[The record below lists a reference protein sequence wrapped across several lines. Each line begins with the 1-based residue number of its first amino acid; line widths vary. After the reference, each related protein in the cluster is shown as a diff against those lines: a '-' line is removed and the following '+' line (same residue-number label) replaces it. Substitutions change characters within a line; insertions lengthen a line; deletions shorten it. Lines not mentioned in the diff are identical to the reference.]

1 MSKEAYKQAARFF
14 VDTVAR
20 VQATQ
25 WDDVGLGEWNVRDL
39 VGHTSRALSV
49 IERYAATPGRE
60 ASFRSGAEYYIRTL
74 SRANAHDQIAERG
87 RAEGARLGAD
97 PAATVRDTAD
107 RILALVDT
115 LPDDFILSISLG
127 GVPFGGIRL
136 DDYLE
141 TRVVELTVHT
151 LDLANAIGA
160 DVEAPAE
167 ALSVTLH
174 LLADLAVAS
183 GQGATLALAATG
195 RGLLPDRFSLM
206 G

>member
-1 MSKEAYKQAARFF
+1 MSKEAYKLATRFF

-20 VQATQ
+20 VQPGQ

-39 VGHTSRALSV
+39 VGHTSRSLTRVEEFCAQPSETATVLS
-49 IERYAATPGRE
+49 AAEHYRLPADNDEIAARGRE
-60 ASFRSGAEYYIRTL
+60 AGAE
-74 SRANAHDQIAERG
+74 
-87 RAEGARLGAD
+87 LGDD
-97 PAATVRDTAD
+97 PAAAVRTAAD
-107 RILALVDT
+107 RV
-115 LPDDFILSISLG
+115 LPLLDGLSEDMVISY
-127 GVPFGGIRL
+127 PNGGIRL
-136 DDYLE
+136 GDYLE

-160 DVEAPAE
+160 DAEAPDE

-183 GQGATLALAATG
+183 GQGAALALAATG

>member
-1 MSKEAYKQAARFF
+1 MSKEAYVQAARFF

-20 VQATQ
+20 VQPGQ

-39 VGHTSRALSV
+39 VGHTSRSLTRVEEFCARPAEKATVLSAAEHYRLPVDNEV
-49 IERYAATPGRE
+49 IAQRGRE
-60 ASFRSGAEYYIRTL
+60 AGAE
-74 SRANAHDQIAERG
+74 
-87 RAEGARLGAD
+87 LGDD
-97 PAATVRDTAD
+97 PAATVRTAAD
-107 RILALVDT
+107 RVLT
-115 LPDDFILSISLG
+115 LLEDLSEDMVISY
-127 GVPFGGIRL
+127 PNGGIRL
-136 DDYLE
+136 GDYLE

>member
-14 VDTVAR
+14 VETVAR
-20 VQATQ
+20 VRPGQ

-39 VGHTSRALSV
+39 VGHTSRSLTRIEEFCAQPAEQATVLS
-49 IERYAATPGRE
+49 AAEHYRLPADNDEIAARGRE
-60 ASFRSGAEYYIRTL
+60 AGAE
-74 SRANAHDQIAERG
+74 
-87 RAEGARLGAD
+87 LGDD
-97 PAATVRDTAD
+97 PAAAVRTAAD
-107 RILALVDT
+107 RV
-115 LPDDFILSISLG
+115 LPLLDGFSEDMVISYPNG
-127 GVPFGGIRL
+127 SIRL
-136 DDYLE
+136 GDYLE

-160 DVEAPAE
+160 DAEAPDE

-183 GQGATLALAATG
+183 GQGAALALAATG

-206 G
+206 A

>member
-20 VQATQ
+20 VHPKQ

-39 VGHTSRALSV
+39 VGHTSRSLSRV
-49 IERYAATPGRE
+49 EEFCAEPADKATVLSAAEHYRMPADNDEIAARGRE
-60 ASFRSGAEYYIRTL
+60 AGDE
-74 SRANAHDQIAERG
+74 
-87 RAEGARLGAD
+87 LGDD
-97 PAATVRDTAD
+97 PAATVRTAAERVLLLLD
-107 RILALVDT
+107 G
-115 LPDDFILSISLG
+115 LSEDMVISYPYG
-127 GVPFGGIRL
+127 AIRL
-136 DDYLE
+136 GDYLE
-141 TRVVELTVHT
+141 TRVVELTIHT

-160 DVEAPAE
+160 DAGAPAE

-183 GQGATLALAATG
+183 GQGAALALAATG

-206 G
+206 A

>member
-20 VQATQ
+20 VQPTQ

-39 VGHTSRALSV
+39 VGHTSRSLTRVEEFCAQPAEKATVLS
-49 IERYAATPGRE
+49 AAEHYRLPADNDEIAARGRE
-60 ASFRSGAEYYIRTL
+60 AGAE
-74 SRANAHDQIAERG
+74 
-87 RAEGARLGAD
+87 LGDD
-97 PAATVRDTAD
+97 PAATVRKAAD
-107 RILALVDT
+107 RV
-115 LPDDFILSISLG
+115 LPLLDGFSEDMIISYPNG
-127 GVPFGGIRL
+127 AIRL
-136 DDYLE
+136 GDYLE

-160 DVEAPAE
+160 DAEAPAE

-183 GQGATLALAATG
+183 GQGAALALAATG

-206 G
+206 A

>member
-1 MSKEAYKQAARFF
+1 MSKEAYKQAVRFF

-20 VQATQ
+20 VQPSQ
-25 WDDVGLGEWNVRDL
+25 WGDVGLGEWNVRDL
-39 VGHTSRALSV
+39 VGHTSRSLTRLEEFCAQPAEKATVLS
-49 IERYAATPGRE
+49 AAEHYRLPADNEEIAARGRE
-60 ASFRSGAEYYIRTL
+60 AGAE
-74 SRANAHDQIAERG
+74 
-87 RAEGARLGAD
+87 LGSD
-97 PAATVRDTAD
+97 PAASVRTAAE
-107 RILALVDT
+107 RV
-115 LPDDFILSISLG
+115 LPLLDDLSEDMVISYPNG
-127 GVPFGGIRL
+127 SIRL
-136 DDYLE
+136 GDYLD

-183 GQGATLALAATG
+183 GQGAALALAATG

-206 G
+206 A

>member
-20 VQATQ
+20 VQPTQ

-39 VGHTSRALSV
+39 VGHTSRSLTRVEEFCAQPAEKATVLS
-49 IERYAATPGRE
+49 AAEHYRLPADNDEIAARGRE
-60 ASFRSGAEYYIRTL
+60 AGAE
-74 SRANAHDQIAERG
+74 
-87 RAEGARLGAD
+87 LGDD
-97 PAATVRDTAD
+97 PAATVRKAAD
-107 RILALVDT
+107 RV
-115 LPDDFILSISLG
+115 LPLLDGFSEDMIISYPNG
-127 GVPFGGIRL
+127 AIRL
-136 DDYLE
+136 GDYLE

-160 DVEAPAE
+160 DADAPAE

-183 GQGATLALAATG
+183 GQGAPLVLAATG

-206 G
+206 A

>member
-14 VDTVAR
+14 VETVAR
-20 VQATQ
+20 VRPGQ

-39 VGHTSRALSV
+39 VGHTSRSLTRVEEFCAQPAEQATVLS
-49 IERYAATPGRE
+49 AAEHYRLPADNDEIAARGRE
-60 ASFRSGAEYYIRTL
+60 AGAE
-74 SRANAHDQIAERG
+74 
-87 RAEGARLGAD
+87 LGDD
-97 PAATVRDTAD
+97 PAAAVRTAAD
-107 RILALVDT
+107 RV
-115 LPDDFILSISLG
+115 LPLLDGFSEDMVISYPNG
-127 GVPFGGIRL
+127 SIRL
-136 DDYLE
+136 GDYLE

-151 LDLANAIGA
+151 LDLANAISA
-160 DVEAPAE
+160 DAEAPDE

-183 GQGATLALAATG
+183 GQGAALALAATG

>member
-20 VQATQ
+20 VQPTK
-25 WDDVGLGEWNVRDL
+25 WDDDGLGEWNVRDL
-39 VGHTSRALSV
+39 VGHTSRSLTRVEEFCAEPAEKATVLS
-49 IERYAATPGRE
+49 AAEHYRLPADNDE
-60 ASFRSGAEYYIRTL
+60 
-74 SRANAHDQIAERG
+74 IAERG
-87 RAEGARLGAD
+87 REAGAELGDD
-97 PAATVRDTAD
+97 PAAAVRTAAD
-107 RILALVDT
+107 RV
-115 LPDDFILSISLG
+115 LPLLDGFSEDMFISYPNGS
-127 GVPFGGIRL
+127 IRL
-136 DDYLE
+136 GDYLE

-160 DVEAPAE
+160 DAEAPDE

-183 GQGATLALAATG
+183 GQGAALALAATG

-206 G
+206 A

>member
-39 VGHTSRALSV
+39 VGHTSRSLTRVEEFCAQPAEKATVLS
-49 IERYAATPGRE
+49 AADHYRLPADNEEIAAQGRE
-60 ASFRSGAEYYIRTL
+60 AGAE
-74 SRANAHDQIAERG
+74 
-87 RAEGARLGAD
+87 LGDD
-97 PAATVRDTAD
+97 PAATVRKAAD
-107 RILALVDT
+107 RV
-115 LPDDFILSISLG
+115 LPLLDGFSEDMIISYPNG
-127 GVPFGGIRL
+127 AIRL
-136 DDYLE
+136 GDYLE

-160 DVEAPAE
+160 DAEAPDE

-183 GQGATLALAATG
+183 GQGAPLVLAATG

-206 G
+206 A

>member
-39 VGHTSRALSV
+39 VGHTSRSLTRVEEFCAQPAEKATVLS
-49 IERYAATPGRE
+49 AAEHYRISLASANANEEIAARGRE
-60 ASFRSGAEYYIRTL
+60 AGAE
-74 SRANAHDQIAERG
+74 
-87 RAEGARLGAD
+87 LGSD
-97 PAATVRDTAD
+97 PAATVRTAAD
-107 RILALVDT
+107 RV
-115 LPDDFILSISLG
+115 LPLLEGLSEDMVISY
-127 GVPFGGIRL
+127 PNGGIRL
-136 DDYLE
+136 GDYLE

-183 GQGATLALAATG
+183 GQGAPLVLAATG

-206 G
+206 A

>member
-20 VQATQ
+20 VQPTQ

-39 VGHTSRALSV
+39 VGHTSRSLTRVEEFCAQPADKATVLS
-49 IERYAATPGRE
+49 AAEHYRISLAPANANEEIAARGRE
-60 ASFRSGAEYYIRTL
+60 AGAE
-74 SRANAHDQIAERG
+74 
-87 RAEGARLGAD
+87 LGDD
-97 PAATVRDTAD
+97 PAATVRTAAD
-107 RILALVDT
+107 RV
-115 LPDDFILSISLG
+115 LPLLDGLSEDMVISYPNG
-127 GVPFGGIRL
+127 AIRL
-136 DDYLE
+136 GDYLE

-160 DVEAPAE
+160 DAQAPTE

-183 GQGATLALAATG
+183 GQGAPLVLAATG

>member
-39 VGHTSRALSV
+39 VGHTSRSLTRVEEFCAQPAEKATVLS
-49 IERYAATPGRE
+49 AAEHYRLPADNEEIAARGRE
-60 ASFRSGAEYYIRTL
+60 AGAE
-74 SRANAHDQIAERG
+74 
-87 RAEGARLGAD
+87 LGDD
-97 PAATVRDTAD
+97 PAATVRTAAE
-107 RILALVDT
+107 RV
-115 LPDDFILSISLG
+115 LPLLDGLSEDMVISYPNG
-127 GVPFGGIRL
+127 AIRL
-136 DDYLE
+136 GDYLE

-160 DVEAPAE
+160 DAEAPPE

-183 GQGATLALAATG
+183 GQGAPLVLAATG

-206 G
+206 A

>member
-1 MSKEAYKQAARFF
+1 MSKEAYAQAVGFF
-14 VDTVAR
+14 IDTVAR
-20 VQATQ
+20 VKTAQ

-39 VGHTSRALSV
+39 VGHTSRSLTSVEEFCARPAEKATVLS
-49 IERYAATPGRE
+49 A
-60 ASFRSGAEYYIRTL
+60 AEYYRISLAPADANHAIAAPARPPGAQPGRHPAAAARTAPGPAPQPPHRRPAAL
-74 SRANAHDQIAERG
+74 GDRAPH
-87 RAEGARLGAD
+87 ARL
-97 PAATVRDTAD
+97 R
-107 RILALVDT
+107 
-115 LPDDFILSISLG
+115 LG
-127 GVPFGGIRL
+127 
-136 DDYLE
+136 DYLE

-160 DVEAPAE
+160 DVEAPPE

-183 GQGATLALAATG
+183 GQGAALALAATG

>member
-20 VQATQ
+20 VQPTQ

-39 VGHTSRALSV
+39 VGHTSRSLTRVEEFCAQPAEKATVLS
-49 IERYAATPGRE
+49 AAEHYRLSADNDEIAARGRE
-60 ASFRSGAEYYIRTL
+60 AGAE
-74 SRANAHDQIAERG
+74 
-87 RAEGARLGAD
+87 LGDD
-97 PAATVRDTAD
+97 PAATVRKAAD
-107 RILALVDT
+107 RV
-115 LPDDFILSISLG
+115 LPLLDGFSEDMIISYPNG
-127 GVPFGGIRL
+127 AIRL
-136 DDYLE
+136 GDYLE

-160 DVEAPAE
+160 DADAPAE

-183 GQGATLALAATG
+183 GQGAPLVLAATG

-206 G
+206 A

>member
-14 VDTVAR
+14 VEVVAR
-20 VQATQ
+20 VQPSQ

-39 VGHTSRALSV
+39 VGHTSRSLTRVEEFCAQPAEQATVLS
-49 IERYAATPGRE
+49 AAEHYRLPADNDEIAARGRE
-60 ASFRSGAEYYIRTL
+60 AGAE
-74 SRANAHDQIAERG
+74 
-87 RAEGARLGAD
+87 LGDD
-97 PAATVRDTAD
+97 PAAAVRTAAD
-107 RILALVDT
+107 RV
-115 LPDDFILSISLG
+115 LPLLDGFSEDMVVSYPNGS
-127 GVPFGGIRL
+127 IRL
-136 DDYLE
+136 GDYLE

-160 DVEAPAE
+160 DAEAPDE

-183 GQGATLALAATG
+183 GQGAALALAATG

>member
-39 VGHTSRALSV
+39 VGHTSRSLTRVEEFCAQPAEKATVLS
-49 IERYAATPGRE
+49 AAEHYRISLAPANANDEIAARGRE
-60 ASFRSGAEYYIRTL
+60 AGAE
-74 SRANAHDQIAERG
+74 
-87 RAEGARLGAD
+87 LGDD
-97 PAATVRDTAD
+97 PAATVRTAAE
-107 RILALVDT
+107 RV
-115 LPDDFILSISLG
+115 LPLLDGLSEDMVISYPNG
-127 GVPFGGIRL
+127 AIRL
-136 DDYLE
+136 GDYLE

-160 DVEAPAE
+160 DAQAPPE

-183 GQGATLALAATG
+183 GQGALLVLAATG

-206 G
+206 A

>member
-14 VDTVAR
+14 VETVAR
-20 VQATQ
+20 VRPGQ

-39 VGHTSRALSV
+39 VGHTSRSLTRIEEFCAQPAEQATVLS
-49 IERYAATPGRE
+49 AAEHYRLPADNDEIAARGRE
-60 ASFRSGAEYYIRTL
+60 AGAE
-74 SRANAHDQIAERG
+74 
-87 RAEGARLGAD
+87 LGDD
-97 PAATVRDTAD
+97 PAAAVRTAAD
-107 RILALVDT
+107 RV
-115 LPDDFILSISLG
+115 LPLLDGFSEDMFISYPNGS
-127 GVPFGGIRL
+127 IRL
-136 DDYLE
+136 GDYLE

-160 DVEAPAE
+160 DAEAPDE

-183 GQGATLALAATG
+183 GQGAALALAATG

-206 G
+206 A